1 MRWVL
6 EYMYHQIF
14 VCKVR
19 FPLLALVWENPEDT
33 TDLILWKDLAVSLE
47 ELSALKGIILV
58 NTIT

>member
-1 MRWVL
+1 
-6 EYMYHQIF
+6 MYHQIF